1 MVDMYEKYWNLREAP
16 FVNSYNPRLLY
27 LSSQFEEGVARL
39 FYLVSEGR
47 VAGVL
52 TGRFGMGKS
61 FLLSNL
67 TERIA
72 QAGIPYI
79 RIDAIPKGHLALLR
93 HVIAGLGVKGTVA
106 SIADGLMTLQELSRK
121 PGALKR
127 HAILIDEAQYLGD
140 DDGLYLIHYLT
151 NLRLTSSDGR
161 EQQLATVIMAGI
173 PELLD
178 MVRSYQS
185 LRARVQ
191 LTWTLAPLTHSETI
205 EFVQHKIMAAG
216 GDMWIFNHEALSEL
230 YRLSGGVPRSITNIC
245 DTALMLG
252 YVVKAPEIDAAI
264 VRQAAEDVDILP
276 KEEG

>member
-1 MVDMYEKYWNLREAP
+1 M
-16 FVNSYNPRLLY
+16 
-27 LSSQFEEGVARL
+27 ARL
-39 FYLVSEGR
+39 FYLISEGR
-47 VAGVL
+47 VAGIL
-52 TGRFGMGKS
+52 TGQFGMGKS

-67 TERIA
+67 TERIT
-72 QAGIPYI
+72 QAGIPHI

-140 DDGLYLIHYLT
+140 DDGLYLIHYLS
-151 NLRLTSSDGR
+151 NLRLASSDGR

-191 LTWTLAPLTHSETI
+191 FTWTLNPLSQSETI
-205 EFVQHKIMAAG
+205 EFVQHKIMAVG
-216 GDMWIFNHEALSEL
+216 GDMWVFNHEALSEL

-252 YVVKAPEIDAAI
+252 YVAKVPEIDAAI
-264 VRQAAEDVDILP
+264 VQQAAEDVGIQP
-276 KEEG
+276 KEG

>member
-1 MVDMYEKYWNLREAP
+1 MYKKYWNLREAP
-16 FVNSYNPRLLY
+16 FVNSYNPRQLY

-39 FYLVSEGR
+39 FYLVLEGR

-52 TGRFGMGKS
+52 TGQFGMGKS

-67 TERIA
+67 TERITK
-72 QAGIPYI
+72 AGIPCI

-93 HVIAGLGVKGTVA
+93 HVIAGLGVKDTVA

-140 DDGLYLIHYLT
+140 DDGLYLIHYLS
-151 NLRLTSSDGR
+151 NLRLASSDGR

-178 MVRSYQS
+178 MVLSYQS

-191 LTWTLAPLTHSETI
+191 FTWTLTPLTLSETI
-205 EFVQHKIMAAG
+205 EFVQHKVMAVG

-252 YVVKAPEIDAAI
+252 YVAKAPEIDAAI
-264 VRQAAEDVDILP
+264 VHQAAEDVGILP
-276 KEEG
+276 KEG

>member
-1 MVDMYEKYWNLREAP
+1 MYKKYWNLREAP
-16 FVNSYNPRLLY
+16 FVNSYNPKQLY
-27 LSSQFEEGVARL
+27 LSSEFEEGVARL
-39 FYLVSEGR
+39 FYLVLEGR

-52 TGRFGMGKS
+52 TGQFGMGKS

-67 TERIA
+67 ADRIA
-72 QAGIPYI
+72 KADIPYI
-79 RIDAIPKGHLALLR
+79 RIDAIPGGHLALLR

-106 SIADGLMTLQELSRK
+106 SIPDGLMTLQELSRK

-140 DDGLYLIHYLT
+140 DGLYLIHYLS
-151 NLRLTSSDGR
+151 NLRMVSGEGR
-161 EQQLATVIMAGI
+161 EQQLATVILSGI

-178 MVRSYQS
+178 RVRSYES

-191 LTWTLAPLTHSETI
+191 LTWTLDPFTPNETI

-216 GDMWIFNHEALSEL
+216 GDMWVFNQEALSEL
-230 YRLSGGVPRSITNIC
+230 HRLSGGVPRKITNIC

-252 YVVKAPEIDAAI
+252 YAAKAPEIDAEI
-264 VRQAAEDVDILP
+264 VQQAAADVDILP
-276 KEEG
+276 KEG

>member
-1 MVDMYEKYWNLREAP
+1 MYTKYWNLREAP
-16 FVNSYNPRLLY
+16 FINSYNPRQLY
-27 LSSQFEEGVARL
+27 HSSQFEEGVARL

-47 VAGVL
+47 VAGIL
-52 TGRFGMGKS
+52 TGQFGMGKS

-67 TERIA
+67 TERIN

-191 LTWTLAPLTHSETI
+191 LTWTLDPLTHSETI
-205 EFVQHKIMAAG
+205 EFVQHDARPPHAQRDHRVRPAQGHG
-216 GDMWIFNHEALSEL
+216 GGRRHVDLQPRGPVRALPPFRRRAQKHHQHL
-230 YRLSGGVPRSITNIC
+230 RHRADARLRGQGSR
-245 DTALMLG
+245 D
-252 YVVKAPEIDAAI
+252 
-264 VRQAAEDVDILP
+264 
-276 KEEG
+276 

>member
-1 MVDMYEKYWNLREAP
+1 MYTKYWNLKEAP
-16 FVNSYNPRLLY
+16 FVNSYNPHQLY

-39 FYLVSEGR
+39 FYLVREGR
-47 VAGVL
+47 VAGIL
-52 TGRFGMGKS
+52 TGQFGMGKS

-67 TERIA
+67 AERIT
-72 QAGIPYI
+72 QADIPYI

-140 DDGLYLIHYLT
+140 NDGLYLIHYLS
-151 NLRLTSSDGR
+151 NLRLASNDGR

-191 LTWTLAPLTHSETI
+191 LTWTLDPLTHSETI
-205 EFVQHKIMAAG
+205 EFVQHKVMAAG
-216 GDMWIFNHEALSEL
+216 GDMWIFNQEALSEL

-252 YVVKAPEIDAAI
+252 YVAKAPEIDAAI
-264 VRQAAEDVDILP
+264 VHQAAEDVGIQP
-276 KEEG
+276 KEG

>member
-1 MVDMYEKYWNLREAP
+1 MYKKYWNLREAP
-16 FVNSYNPRLLY
+16 FVNSYDPRQLY

-39 FYLVSEGR
+39 FYLVLER
-47 VAGVL
+47 RAAGIL
-52 TGRFGMGKS
+52 TGQFGMGKS

-72 QAGIPYI
+72 KAGIPYI

-93 HVIAGLGVKGTVA
+93 RVIADLGVKGTVD
-106 SIADGLMTLQELSRK
+106 SIADGLMMLQDLSRK
-121 PGALKR
+121 PGALKH

-140 DDGLYLIHYLT
+140 DDGLYLIHYLS

-161 EQQLATVIMAGI
+161 EQQLATVIMVGI

-178 MVRSYQS
+178 MVRSCQS

-191 LTWTLAPLTHSETI
+191 FTWTLDPLTQNETI
-205 EFVQHKIMAAG
+205 EFVQHKVMAAG
-216 GDMWIFNHEALSEL
+216 GDMWVFNQEALSEL

-252 YVVKAPEIDAAI
+252 YVAKATEIDAAI
-264 VRQAAEDVDILP
+264 IRQAAEDVDILP
-276 KEEG
+276 KEG